1 MEAGAGLAW
10 RRNCVRRISCTRR
23 PLPAWPNQAHLANAD
38 VDLDTHI
45 NEITD
50 LIRTERLNNV
60 VLCGHSYGGMV
71 VTGVADRIL
80 PQIASIVYLDSF
92 VPHDGDSVLSLTGWS
107 IPNAV

>member
-1 MEAGAGLAW
+1 MLDSRGGETASGAYRARADPYRLGD
-10 RRNCVRRISCTRR
+10 
-23 PLPAWPNQAHLANAD
+23 QARLANAD